1 MSPVPEERTVLRRV
15 LPSLTV
21 SFLLFAPQFAALEAP
36 RNRYFLFW
44 NRTDTLTLCLAVV
57 LVAAAGLAVSLLVD
71 RRGGPGL
78 RSFRDQVFAV
88 LFLVAIAVNLPRAA
102 RAPFMLEFLHPHR
115 DAAIAVL
122 ECLLALLAV
131 AWIWLLLFRRRFL
144 CGAARVACL
153 VLSPLAPIVMVQTW
167 FAPGYAFPREPIP
180 TAAADDPP
188 GGTPILL
195 VVFDEWSYERSTTG
209 DDFLA
214 ELPSLRAVRA
224 GSFFFTHATS
234 SASSTYTSI
243 PELLYQTADYRSI
256 PGVIVSWRDFPEVLP
271 LHHEIVNPPAG
282 TGGSRD
288 TLFSMPQRSGYLTC
302 VVGFYLPYRRI
313 LGDQVDYVRTYS
325 DYPRGDGFEDRF
337 LQNVA
342 QSPQYW
348 RLPGIST
355 AWKKAYAEVF
365 SEHWLRLNQRLLDD
379 FETLESGTGPRTM
392 VFLHLPVPHAPF
404 IYDAEGAYTGPFPI
418 HSRMSED
425 IDADIMD
432 GSPDDYHRSLGHLDR
447 VVARLVER
455 LRAHGRY
462 DDALII
468 LTSDHAW
475 RNDPTLPHTPGP
487 RVRHVP
493 LLVKAPGQRSP
504 HTVDGPVVLSRIGP
518 LVQAAV
524 AGTLDEAAAARLIET
539 ITGGDTGAPATTP
552 PGAPATTPATP
563 GR

>member
-1 MSPVPEERTVLRRV
+1 MSPLQEEKTALRRV

-44 NRTDTLTLCLAVV
+44 NRADTLSLCLAVV
-57 LVAAAGLAVSLLVD
+57 LLGAAGLAVSLLVD
-71 RRGGPGL
+71 RRGSPGL
-78 RSFRDQVFAV
+78 RSFRDQVFAM
-88 LFLVAIAVNLPRAA
+88 LFLVAVAVNLPRAA
-102 RAPFMLEFLHPHR
+102 RAPFMMEFLHPHR
-115 DAAIAVL
+115 DAAIVVL
-122 ECLLALLAV
+122 EALLALLAG
-131 AWIWLLLFRRRFL
+131 AWVWLLVFRRRLL

-153 VLSPLAPIVMVQTW
+153 ILSPLAPIVMVQTL
-167 FAPGYAFPREPIP
+167 FAQGYTFPREPIP
-180 TAAADDPP
+180 AAAVGDPP
-188 GGTPILL
+188 AGTPILL

-214 ELPSLRAVRA
+214 DLPSLRDVRA
-224 GSFFFTHATS
+224 GSYFFTHATA

-256 PGVIVSWRDFPEVLP
+256 PGVIVSWRDFPDVLP
-271 LHHEIVNPPAG
+271 LHQEIVNPPAG
-282 TGGSRD
+282 TGGGRD
-288 TLFSMPQRSGYLTC
+288 TLFSMPQRAGYLTC
-302 VVGFYLPYRRI
+302 VLGFYMPYRRI

-325 DYPRGDGFEDRF
+325 DYPRGDGFEERF
-337 LQNVA
+337 LLNVA

-355 AWKKAYAEVF
+355 AWKEAYAEIF
-365 SEHWLRLNQRLLDD
+365 SRHWLRLNERLLAD
-379 FETLESGTGPRTM
+379 FESLEGSAGPRTM

-418 HSRMSED
+418 HSRMTED

-447 VVARLVER
+447 VVSRLVGR
-455 LRAHGRY
+455 LRADGRY
-462 DDALII
+462 DDALVIM
-468 LTSDHAW
+468 TSDHAW
-475 RNDPTLPHTPGP
+475 RNDPSLPHTPGP

-504 HTVDGPVVLSRIGP
+504 HTVDAPVVLSRIGP
-518 LVQAAV
+518 LIEAAV
-524 AGTLDEAAAARLIET
+524 AGRLDENEAGRLIES
-539 ITGGDTGAPATTP
+539 IADAGAGAGAPATT
-552 PGAPATTPATP
+552 